1 MEEKERPETSGPD
14 EAQSAEEALWA
25 RWNTHTVSE
34 AEETTPA
41 EDAPAEET
49 PRGEEAL
56 AEETTPA
63 EDARAEETTPM
74 EEAPAEETTQGEEA
88 PADEVELAR
97 RVAHEAAVRHADIA
111 RQLERMAQV
120 AEDAAGQAAHARE
133 EDEAARTAEARRVEE
148 AEQEARA
155 ASEAAA
161 QRVEEAERAA
171 QAAREAEARRVEEAE
186 RAAQAAREAEARR
199 VEEAER
205 AARTAREAAA
215 RREETLSQAQHLAAR
230 VQELASRAEA
240 SRREVEAALREAKEL
255 FEARQAPEA
264 REDAEAGQAPEA
276 REEGEARQA
285 AVVPDEQA
293 AVGPEEKEPS
303 VKKRTFRRTRKGA
316 TGEAALRLAPPDRVV
331 VIPEVPS
338 APSGESEGAPP
349 IGEAPE
355 TRRARKRIPR
365 FLRRG
370 HRNRKLNLTV
380 LAVAIA
386 AVIAG
391 VIAGVVPGILNGTL
405 FQGDLPSEQ
414 SPAPDV
420 TGQGSG
426 IVVPELAGLTASQAR
441 QVLATVNL
449 RVGGINPVQG
459 EPGVVA
465 GTRPATGEVL
475 GPGEAVTLLIGVEP
489 DRLERESAW
498 GIPG

>member
-1 MEEKERPETSGPD
+1 MEEKEGAQTSGPD
-14 EAQSAEEALWA
+14 EAQSADEALWA
-25 RWNTHTVSE
+25 RWNTRAVSE
-34 AEETTPA
+34 AEEATRGEEP
-41 EDAPAEET
+41 PAEEAT
-49 PRGEEAL
+49 R
-56 AEETTPA
+56 
-63 EDARAEETTPM
+63 
-74 EEAPAEETTQGEEA
+74 GEEA

-148 AEQEARA
+148 AERAAQA
-155 ASEAAA
+155 ASEGAA

-186 RAAQAAREAEARR
+186 RAARAAREAEARR

-205 AARTAREAAA
+205 AAQAAREAAA
-215 RREETLSQAQHLAAR
+215 RREETLLQAQHLAAR

-240 SRREVEAALREAKEL
+240 SRREVEAALREATEL
-255 FEARQAPEA
+255 FETR
-264 REDAEAGQAPEA
+264 QAPEA

-285 AVVPDEQA
+285 AEV
-293 AVGPEEKEPS
+293 PEEDDRS
-303 VKKRTFRRTRKGA
+303 LTKRTFRRTRKGA
-316 TGEAALRLAPPDRVV
+316 TGEASLRLAPPDRVV

-338 APSGESEGAPP
+338 APSDEGEGALP
-349 IGEAPE
+349 IGQAPE
-355 TRRARKRIPR
+355 TRRARKRIPG

-370 HRNRKLNLTV
+370 NRHRKLNLAV
-380 LAVAIA
+380 LAGVIA
-386 AVIAG
+386 AMIAG
-391 VIAGVVPGILNGTL
+391 AIAGVVPGILSGTL

-414 SPAPDV
+414 SPATEV
-420 TGQGSG
+420 NGEESG

-441 QVLATVNL
+441 QVLITVNL
-449 RVGGINPVQG
+449 RMGGSVPVRG

-465 GTRPATGEVL
+465 GTRPGTGEVVR
-475 GPGEAVTLLIGVEP
+475 PGGAVTLLIGVEP

-498 GIPG
+498 GTPR

>member
-1 MEEKERPETSGPD
+1 VEEKEGPDTSGPD
-14 EAQSAEEALWA
+14 EAHSAEEALWA
-25 RWNTHTVSE
+25 RWNTHAVSE
-34 AEETTPA
+34 AEEATR
-41 EDAPAEET
+41 AEEAPVEET
-49 PRGEEAL
+49 TRGEELPADE
-56 AEETTPA
+56 ATPGD
-63 EDARAEETTPM
+63 EP
-74 EEAPAEETTQGEEA
+74 

-148 AEQEARA
+148 AERAAQA

-171 QAAREAEARRVEEAE
+171 QAAREA
-186 RAAQAAREAEARR
+186 
-199 VEEAER
+199 
-205 AARTAREAAA
+205 AA
-215 RREETLSQAQHLAAR
+215 RREETLLQAQHLAAR
-230 VQELASRAEA
+230 VRELASRAEA
-240 SRREVEAALREAKEL
+240 SRREVEAALREANEL

-264 REDAEAGQAPEA
+264 REEGEARQAPEAREEGEARAPEAREEGEAHQASEA

-285 AVVPDEQA
+285 AVVP
-293 AVGPEEKEPS
+293 EENEPS
-303 VKKRTFRRTRKGA
+303 LTKRTFRRTRKGA
-316 TGEAALRLAPPDRVV
+316 TGEASLRLAPPDRVV

-338 APSGESEGAPP
+338 APSEGESEGALP
-349 IGEAPE
+349 IGQAPK
-355 TRRARKRIPR
+355 TRRARRRIPG

-370 HRNRKLNLTV
+370 HRHRKLNLTV

-391 VIAGVVPGILNGTL
+391 VIAGVVPGVLTGTL

-414 SPAPDV
+414 SPATEV
-420 TGQGSG
+420 SGEESG

-441 QVLATVNL
+441 EVLVTVNL

-465 GTRPATGEVL
+465 GTRPVTGEVVR
-475 GPGEAVTLLIGVEP
+475 PGEAVTLLIGVES

-498 GIPG
+498 GTPR

>member
-1 MEEKERPETSGPD
+1 VEEKERPETSGPD

-120 AEDAAGQAAHARE
+120 AEDAAGQAAYARE

-148 AEQEARA
+148 AERAAQA

-186 RAAQAAREAEARR
+186 RAARAAREAEARR

-205 AARTAREAAA
+205 AARAAREAAA

-240 SRREVEAALREAKEL
+240 SRREVEAALREANEL
-255 FEARQAPEA
+255 FEARQV
-264 REDAEAGQAPEA
+264 PEA
-276 REEGEARQA
+276 REEGEGRQA
-285 AVVPDEQA
+285 AVVPKEQA
-293 AVGPEEKEPS
+293 AVVPEEQAAVVPEEKEPS
-303 VKKRTFRRTRKGA
+303 VTKRTFRRTRKGA
-316 TGEAALRLAPPDRVV
+316 TGEASLRLAPPDRVV

-338 APSGESEGAPP
+338 APSGESEGTLPT
-349 IGEAPE
+349 GQAPE
-355 TRRARKRIPR
+355 TRRARKRIPG

>member
-1 MEEKERPETSGPD
+1 MEEKEGAQTSGPD
-14 EAQSAEEALWA
+14 EAQSADEALWA
-25 RWNTHTVSE
+25 HWNTRAVSE
-34 AEETTPA
+34 AEETT
-41 EDAPAEET
+41 
-49 PRGEEAL
+49 RGEEPPV
-56 AEETTPA
+56 EETT
-63 EDARAEETTPM
+63 R
-74 EEAPAEETTQGEEA
+74 GEEP

-148 AEQEARA
+148 AERAAQA
-155 ASEAAA
+155 ASEGAA

-186 RAAQAAREAEARR
+186 RAARAAREAEARR

-205 AARTAREAAA
+205 AAQAAREAAA
-215 RREETLSQAQHLAAR
+215 RREETLLQAQHLAAR

-240 SRREVEAALREAKEL
+240 SRREVEAALREATEL
-255 FEARQAPEA
+255 FETR
-264 REDAEAGQAPEA
+264 QAPEA

-285 AVVPDEQA
+285 AEVQ
-293 AVGPEEKEPS
+293 EEDDRS
-303 VKKRTFRRTRKGA
+303 LTKRTFRRTRKGA
-316 TGEAALRLAPPDRVV
+316 TGEASLRLAPPDRVV

-338 APSGESEGAPP
+338 APSDEGEGALP
-349 IGEAPE
+349 IGQAPE
-355 TRRARKRIPR
+355 TRRARKRIPG

-370 HRNRKLNLTV
+370 NRHRKLNLAV
-380 LAVAIA
+380 LAGVIA
-386 AVIAG
+386 AMIAG
-391 VIAGVVPGILNGTL
+391 AIAGVVPGILTGTL

-414 SPAPDV
+414 SPATEV
-420 TGQGSG
+420 NGEESG

-441 QVLATVNL
+441 EVLITVNL
-449 RVGGINPVQG
+449 RMGGSVPVRG

-465 GTRPATGEVL
+465 GTRPGTGEVVR
-475 GPGEAVTLLIGVEP
+475 PGGAVTLLIGVEP

-498 GIPG
+498 GTPR